1 MDEQTTT
8 FNLRLP
14 KPLKNAFEA
23 ACKSNDRSAAQIVR
37 DFMRDYVKQ
46 NNQAGLFDKRGKK

>member
-1 MDEQTTT
+1 MEEQSTT
-8 FNLRLP
+8 FNMRLP
-14 KPLKNAFEA
+14 KPLKDAFEA
-23 ACKSNDRSAAQIVR
+23 ACKGNDRSAAQMIR